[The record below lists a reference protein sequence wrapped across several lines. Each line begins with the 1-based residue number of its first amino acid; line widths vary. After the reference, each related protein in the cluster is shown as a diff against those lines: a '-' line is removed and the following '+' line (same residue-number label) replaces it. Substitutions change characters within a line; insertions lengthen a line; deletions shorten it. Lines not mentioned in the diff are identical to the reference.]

1 MTTIKYISKN
11 YTNLNLDPIK
21 SIKRTPVGQE
31 GMKIDRKLFEKFTGV
46 VKKDEYIRTRI
57 DEGRYEEAEEYIR
70 EKVFDKPE
78 DYFDLNKLR
87 KSVKVDRRI
96 SLREILD
103 KIFGRIKEFKTK
115 EDLLEEEVLKFISIY
130 KPEPKFVNII
140 SHFIKAYILDDSIR
154 KIMDT
159 GEYAELATN
168 PRFNMKDL
176 KELDVWRQPVVEYIK
191 DYVSLNTFLQ

>member
-78 DYFDLNKLR
+78 DYFALNKLR

-115 EDLLEEEVLKFISIY
+115 EDLLEEEVQKFISIY